1 MSSTYGFEIKSGGAG
16 GDFLPIVRYD
26 ARAGRIFR
34 DDRVVQAEGY
44 KTEPVDITNKFKAL
58 CDFENME
65 VGWMKFAPGTPPSFA
80 MAKRV
85 DVVAKTASIPD
96 RPSEDHRT
104 GVRFVLKL
112 AAEIGGDKPIR
123 EISSTAGTFLN
134 GWKEVIDAYDAAKA
148 ANPGKLPVI
157 QIDKDNPTVP
167 VTTGQGQRQSTNYM
181 PKLHLVGWAPR
192 GDLVPNLRGVG
203 QSNVGQVGKPEQTP
217 QTNGAAPATGAQRAP
232 APQQQNLAA
241 EFSSDFG

>member
-1 MSSTYGFEIKSGGAG
+1 MSTFGFEIKSGGAG

-34 DDRVVQAEGY
+34 DDRAATAEGY
-44 KTEPVDITNKFKAL
+44 KTEPVDITAKFKAL

-65 VGWMKFAPGTPPSFA
+65 VGWMKFAPGTAPSFA
-80 MAKRV
+80 LARRS
-85 DVVAKTASIPD
+85 DVLAKTAPFPD
-96 RPSEDHRT
+96 KPSEDHRS

-123 EISSTAGTFLN
+123 EIASTAGVFLN
-134 GWKEVIDAYDAAKA
+134 GWKEVVDAYDAAMS
-148 ANPGKLPVI
+148 ANLGKLPVI
-157 QIDKDNPTVP
+157 AIDKDNPTFP
-167 VTTGQGQRQSTNYM
+167 VTTGQGQRQSTNYQ

-192 GDLVPNLRGVG
+192 GDLTPNLRGV
-203 QSNVGQVGKPEQTP
+203 STP
-217 QTNGAAPATGAQRAP
+217 ATPSAQPVQTNGAAPATGAQRAP
-232 APQQQNLAA
+232 APQQNLAA